1 MSPAE
6 LVRAYFAAWD
16 ARDAAAV
23 GALFAPGGTYQDPA
37 TGGPLAG
44 AELERYAQGLFDAFP
59 DLRLELIAQTPASS
73 GELAAPWLL
82 FGTHRGALGE
92 RAPTGRAV
100 VLRGCDFI
108 AARDGRLQSVVGYF
122 SLEELGAQLDGK

>member
-1 MSPAE
+1 MSPEE
-6 LVRAYFAAWD
+6 LVRAYFAAWN

-44 AELERYAQGLFDAFP
+44 AALERYAQGLFDAFP
-59 DLRLELIAQTPASS
+59 DLRLELIAQAPASS

-108 AARDGRLQSVVGYF
+108 AARDGRLASVVGYF
-122 SLEELGAQLDGK
+122 SLAELGAQLDGK